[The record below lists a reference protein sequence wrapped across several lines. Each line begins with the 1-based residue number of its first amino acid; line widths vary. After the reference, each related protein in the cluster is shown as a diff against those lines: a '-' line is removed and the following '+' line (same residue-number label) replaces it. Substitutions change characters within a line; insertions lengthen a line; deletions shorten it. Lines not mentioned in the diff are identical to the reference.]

1 MPSAIAN
8 KSSARMTKRYSV
20 LRCRAISSTIFRD
33 LADRSIFGEVLLGT
47 WTLTMIDVDCF
58 KCRFYHS
65 KSEVEN
71 FRKAPLACARFW
83 GASASE
89 FRKRA
94 SYQRGSARRR
104 LRQHLHRNRRPI
116 LECARRE
123 KVPGNSEQCHRV
135 QRRYNWD
142 HCCWQHHWQ
151 HLSHRNQGGPRTI
164 PIHCHD
170 AGECLLYVS

>member
-71 FRKAPLACARFW
+71 FRKAPLVSQSDMRHRSNFASVSLEMTSHFRRTHSSLCDFKREIGRSIQSDEVGLRLSVRPPPDRIASRARSD
-83 GASASE
+83 APS
-89 FRKRA
+89 
-94 SYQRGSARRR
+94 RRR
-104 LRQHLHRNRRPI
+104 PDPRRPVR
-116 LECARRE
+116 AASDSR
-123 KVPGNSEQCHRV
+123 
-135 QRRYNWD
+135 
-142 HCCWQHHWQ
+142 
-151 HLSHRNQGGPRTI
+151 
-164 PIHCHD
+164 
-170 AGECLLYVS
+170 AA

>member
-71 FRKAPLACARFW
+71 FRKAPLDVVGVVENDQGMSQWMVVYAQDPEHQWRI
-83 GASASE
+83 
-89 FRKRA
+89 
-94 SYQRGSARRR
+94 
-104 LRQHLHRNRRPI
+104 LR
-116 LECARRE
+116 
-123 KVPGNSEQCHRV
+123 PGPALTMSMKGLTVADFDGH
-135 QRRYNWD
+135 
-142 HCCWQHHWQ
+142 
-151 HLSHRNQGGPRTI
+151 G
-164 PIHCHD
+164 
-170 AGECLLYVS
+170 

>member
-71 FRKAPLACARFW
+71 FRKAPLA
-83 GASASE
+83 
-89 FRKRA
+89 
-94 SYQRGSARRR
+94 
-104 LRQHLHRNRRPI
+104 
-116 LECARRE
+116 
-123 KVPGNSEQCHRV
+123 
-135 QRRYNWD
+135 YNWFLRKS
-142 HCCWQHHWQ
+142 QFLFRRQ
-151 HLSHRNQGGPRTI
+151 SQFRGKVR
-164 PIHCHD
+164 
-170 AGECLLYVS
+170 

>member
-71 FRKAPLACARFW
+71 FRKAPLERSLDDMLCHAFCAFLIFFMAACLCFAVAIFLPPY
-83 GASASE
+83 SV
-89 FRKRA
+89 FRLFSFERK
-94 SYQRGSARRR
+94 
-104 LRQHLHRNRRPI
+104 
-116 LECARRE
+116 
-123 KVPGNSEQCHRV
+123 
-135 QRRYNWD
+135 
-142 HCCWQHHWQ
+142 
-151 HLSHRNQGGPRTI
+151 
-164 PIHCHD
+164 
-170 AGECLLYVS
+170 

>member
-71 FRKAPLACARFW
+71 FRKAPLGRENLTNLTNRKMRLSGRICQVLFVRLLEPKAEFWRF
-83 GASASE
+83 
-89 FRKRA
+89 FRYTYA
-94 SYQRGSARRR
+94 TTRGLTTFVRFVRFP
-104 LRQHLHRNRRPI
+104 Q
-116 LECARRE
+116 
-123 KVPGNSEQCHRV
+123 
-135 QRRYNWD
+135 
-142 HCCWQHHWQ
+142 
-151 HLSHRNQGGPRTI
+151 T
-164 PIHCHD
+164 
-170 AGECLLYVS
+170 

>member
-71 FRKAPLACARFW
+71 FRKAPLLCRVVNKGAARPNLIIGDFIHYL
-83 GASASE
+83 
-89 FRKRA
+89 F
-94 SYQRGSARRR
+94 ARY
-104 LRQHLHRNRRPI
+104 RNKIQAINI
-116 LECARRE
+116 L
-123 KVPGNSEQCHRV
+123 
-135 QRRYNWD
+135 
-142 HCCWQHHWQ
+142 
-151 HLSHRNQGGPRTI
+151 PR
-164 PIHCHD
+164 
-170 AGECLLYVS
+170 